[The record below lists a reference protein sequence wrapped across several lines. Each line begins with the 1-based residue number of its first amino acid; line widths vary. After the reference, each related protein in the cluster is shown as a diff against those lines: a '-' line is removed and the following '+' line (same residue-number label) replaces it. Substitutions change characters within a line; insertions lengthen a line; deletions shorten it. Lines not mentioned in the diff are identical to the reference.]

1 MTTGY
6 LTRIQNN
13 QITDATITGT
23 KLVSGTLTG
32 GLFATNLT
40 LNSNVTVLGN
50 FQVSGT
56 PTTINSVNTYI
67 NDPLIAFN
75 NGYTG
80 SLSGYT
86 IGMLVNRNLSTLNGQ
101 SVNTAWVWVEN
112 DQAFEAIAT
121 TDVGTGGTSSI
132 NNSAWANIKAG
143 NVTSYASTITN
154 SLTVGTTL
162 GVTGAVTN
170 SSTTNL
176 VGATTFTTA
185 TGGGLQAVAIGNA
198 TPGKWYSNW

>member
-1 MTTGY
+1 MSGI

-67 NDPLIAFN
+67 NDP
-75 NGYTG
+75 
-80 SLSGYT
+80 
-86 IGMLVNRNLSTLNGQ
+86 
-101 SVNTAWVWVEN
+101 
-112 DQAFEAIAT
+112 
-121 TDVGTGGTSSI
+121 
-132 NNSAWANIKAG
+132 
-143 NVTSYASTITN
+143 
-154 SLTVGTTL
+154 
-162 GVTGAVTN
+162 
-170 SSTTNL
+170 
-176 VGATTFTTA
+176 
-185 TGGGLQAVAIGNA
+185 
-198 TPGKWYSNW
+198 